1 MQVCHQ
7 IKLHM
12 TFKTKVQL
20 KLSFE
25 IKQTKI
31 YYRAREELSIFFF
44 DSQCHSFKYGQSFII
59 SDTLINTSQTSKIA
73 QVRRI
78 ICLGE
83 LNQAGTLFSNLFELT
98 YISYFVLEELKSF
111 AYISESLNDSQ
122 ILSFS

>member
-1 MQVCHQ
+1 
-7 IKLHM
+7 M
-12 TFKTKVQL
+12 TFNTKVQL
-20 KLSFE
+20 KPSFE

-31 YYRAREELSIFFF
+31 YYRAREELSIVFF

-73 QVRRI
+73 QVRYI
-78 ICLGE
+78 NCLSE